1 VIGSASGSASSGA
14 NRSVVIIMRDKRRRR
29 DLLPSFPVTR
39 SAPMRAIGAA
49 LKSGQW
55 RSHSEGRLRGLTPW
69 IHARGVE
76 SLHLLDGEFVKDMN

>member
-1 VIGSASGSASSGA
+1 VICYPAF
-14 NRSVVIIMRDKRRRR
+14 
-29 DLLPSFPVTR
+29 PSREVR
-39 SAPMRAIGAA
+39 QCAIGAA